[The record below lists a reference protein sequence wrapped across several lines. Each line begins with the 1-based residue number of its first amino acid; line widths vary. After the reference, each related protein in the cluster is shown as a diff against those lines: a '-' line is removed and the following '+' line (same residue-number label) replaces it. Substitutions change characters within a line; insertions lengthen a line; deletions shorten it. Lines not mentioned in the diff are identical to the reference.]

1 MKLKISIFIVAVV
14 GLSAC
19 INEPEIPSN
28 TNKGNFEALWTIID
42 TRYCY
47 LEYKKINW
55 DSIHAVYEPR
65 VLNSMDKVAFFDLMG
80 EMLAELKDG
89 HVNLYSD
96 FNTSR
101 YWKWYTDYPDNFSAK
116 LLTKSRYLGSNYMSV
131 SGLRYNRIANNKVG
145 YIYYPDFSVSFSDV
159 HMYNVLTT
167 FSNCDALIIDVRNNG
182 GGLLSMAEQFASY
195 FFKAETITGYMQH
208 KTGNGHADFSKPEA
222 LRTPSHSKIQW
233 ERPVVVLAN
242 RRSYSSTNSF
252 ISRMKQAP
260 NVQILGDTSGG
271 GGGLPL
277 SSELPNGW
285 MVRFSSS
292 PMFDAKMQHTEFGV
306 VPDVAVALLESDEN
320 AGIDT
325 LIEAAISLLISK

>member
-1 MKLKISIFIVAVV
+1 MKLKVVLFLAIVFS
-14 GLSAC
+14 LNAC
-19 INEPEIPSN
+19 INEPESLGN
-28 TNKGNFEALWTIID
+28 TNKGNFESLWRIID

-47 LEYKKINW
+47 LDYKKINW
-55 DSIHAVYEPR
+55 DSIHAAYEPR
-65 VLNSMDKVAFFDLMG
+65 VLNTMDKVTFFNLMG

-101 YWKWYTDYPDNFSAK
+101 YWKWYTEYPDNYNAK
-116 LLTKSRYLGSNYMSV
+116 LILNNRYLGSNYLAV
-131 SGLRYNRIANNKVG
+131 SGLRYNRIAKGKVG
-145 YIYYPDFSVSFSDV
+145 YLSYPDFSVAFSDV
-159 HMYNVLTT
+159 NMYNIMTY
-167 FSNCDALIIDVRNNG
+167 FSTCDALIIDVRNNG

-195 FFKAETITGYMQH
+195 FFREETITGYMQH

-222 LRTPSHSKIQW
+222 LKTPAHSKLQW
-233 ERPVVVLAN
+233 ERPVIVLSN

-260 NVQILGDTSGG
+260 NVRILGDTSGG

-292 PMFDAKMQHTEFGV
+292 PMFDADMKHTEFGV
-306 VPDVAVALLESDEN
+306 EPDIAVELLVSDEI
-320 AGIDT
+320 AGYDT
-325 LIEAAISLLISK
+325 LIERAISLLLTK